1 MNNDNLEQR
10 RRLAIKRLGMMAG
23 ATALAMGSSLITGCG
38 NNSQNDNSKDKLVV
52 NVGPAAYTNEFP
64 VDDNSAEGKVVE
76 AASSTP
82 DAQKQTSTK
91 PTNKPQKTQVAGRQ
105 QSSRQSQ
112 QEQKQNQPANSANTG
127 SLYINI
133 D

>member
-23 ATALAMGSSLITGCG
+23 ATALAVGSSLITGCG

-64 VDDNSAEGKVVE
+64 VDDNSAEEKVVE
-76 AASSTP
+76 AAPSTP
-82 DAQKQTSTK
+82 DAQKLTSTK
-91 PTNKPQKTQVAGRQ
+91 QTNKSPRTQVVGGQ
-105 QSSRQSQ
+105 QSSQQSRQ
-112 QEQKQNQPANSANTG
+112 NHPDNSPNTG